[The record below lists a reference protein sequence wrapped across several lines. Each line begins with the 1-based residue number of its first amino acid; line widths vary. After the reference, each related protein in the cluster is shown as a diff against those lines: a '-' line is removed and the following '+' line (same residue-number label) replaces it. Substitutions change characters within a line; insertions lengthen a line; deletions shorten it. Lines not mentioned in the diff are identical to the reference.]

1 MTTDWKPIFLT
12 KRCSDL
18 RKSEVESCSRLY
30 SSHYG
35 VWSGL
40 GGHQAGTRIKLP
52 PSYYEKYKEHKDM
65 YVSLCKNKG
74 ALIGQAFF
82 LKKILPDGKKCIWVT
97 QLVVRSDFRRLG
109 VATKLLQSAWG
120 FSDYFAW
127 GLATTNAVTVKTLE
141 SVTWREVDPQFIS
154 DNLDVIDT
162 LCQSIEFVRDADKIV
177 SKCES
182 QINSHFFPDFQHLDN
197 DISNVYIK
205 KLGPIRRGYEWLAF
219 TFQTQEMFFNQTNFD
234 KLLDFSTGQIQDAY
248 GRMKMSQQKWT
259 KHTSH
264 EITTLERKMQMTQ
277 GARVLDMGCGIGR
290 HSKELAGRGYKVNGI
305 DFSHRLIQIAQRS
318 CKRVPNVKFAED
330 DCRRLK
336 TKARFDYAICLYD
349 VIGSFREESHNRRI
363 AENLYKR
370 LKTGGKAAISVMN
383 MDLTSALASNVTR
396 IKDNPQALLKLKASN
411 IMQSSGNVF
420 NPEYFILDSES
431 HLVYR
436 KEQFE
441 RDGLLSSEYVIADYR
456 YTSDEICSMLQE
468 VGFKI
473 LESQYVQAGHWDTPL
488 EPTNPKAKE
497 ILVIVEK
504 EA

>member
-1 MTTDWKPIFLT
+1 MVADWKPIFLT
-12 KRCSDL
+12 KKCSYL
-18 RKSEVESCSRLY
+18 KQFEVEACSKLY
-30 SSHYG
+30 SAHYG

-40 GGHQAGTRIKLP
+40 DGHQAGMRIKLP
-52 PSYYEKYKEHKDM
+52 PSYYEKYREHKDM
-65 YVSLCKNKG
+65 YVSLCFNKRI
-74 ALIGQAFF
+74 LIGQAFF

-97 QLVVRSDFRRLG
+97 QLVVRSDFRKRG

-141 SVTWREVDPQFIS
+141 SVTWRNVDPQFIS
-154 DNLDVIDT
+154 DNLEVIDN
-162 LCQSIEFVRDADKIV
+162 LCQSIEFVRDADKII
-177 SKCES
+177 SAGES

-197 DISNVYIK
+197 DINNIYVK
-205 KLGPIRRGYEWLAF
+205 KMGPIRDGYEWLAF
-219 TFQTQEMFFNQTNFD
+219 TFQTQEMFFNQTNFN
-234 KLLDFSTGQIQDAY
+234 KLLDFSTSQIQDAY

-259 KHTSH
+259 KYTGH
-264 EITTLERKMQMTQ
+264 EITALEHKMRMSAGTH
-277 GARVLDMGCGIGR
+277 VLDMGCGIGR
-290 HSKELAGRGYKVNGI
+290 HSKELASRGYKVDGI
-305 DFSHRLIQIAQRS
+305 DFSHRLIQNAQKS
-318 CKRVPNVKFAED
+318 CKRVPNVRFIED

-336 TKARFDYAICLYD
+336 TRANFDYAICLYD
-349 VIGSFREESHNRRI
+349 VIGSFRDESHNRKI

-370 LKTGGKAAISVMN
+370 LKIGGKAAISVMN
-383 MDLTSALASNVTR
+383 MELTRAVATNVTR
-396 IKDNPQALLKLKASN
+396 IKENPQVLLRLKASN

-456 YTSDEICSMLQE
+456 YTRDEICCMLQE

-473 LESQYVQAGHWDTPL
+473 LESQYVQAGHWDTPMDA
-488 EPTNPKAKE
+488 TDPKAKE